1 MQVAKTSVKLKVM
14 STCDLDKV
22 RRLLLTQHEV
32 RTRDCECF
40 YLKGYVL
47 VDSWTIG
54 ELMRDHSP
62 KLDPK
67 VDTLHAAERT
77 APNPLPQHQPN
88 RQSGKGGAV
97 ERDERGEEE
106 EGGAGSSSSALTKQD
121 KAKLDKFLK
130 KHTPTIHHVAFMSSM
145 VRDETAKSIIALSP
159 ELKLGPAAAE
169 VLCSKLQKIATKTG
183 IDIAD
188 ACKKIMKGQVQLSQL
203 RPSHRR
209 WSPIEEAVV
218 NKVLLLARQPFLK
231 LLTEGAE
238 MGRIH
243 KMAAETDSSGSEK
256 EEAGS
261 DSDQEEEDASLA
273 SWERVFNRFNK
284 FWRRL
289 ACIAALRTHSSDAL
303 VEAELE
309 YFGPVIEDLHS
320 ANWMIKLPIQR
331 IILEGVRL
339 VEPATV
345 DSDSNSKKKIG
356 KLLKWV
362 KEEEAKLASA
372 GESGLFQVVD
382 VAAQKQL
389 AQAPPGAAVESEAV
403 ESAAERKAVQKY
415 DRVCQLLASLASEP
429 AESETRNKMRQT
441 AVDKLGPFLQKRGVE
456 ILSAAQRLWVLVD
469 AAGGVEDKVAYIAQ
483 AIDTERTTCQST
495 YKTELQA
502 LNPLLP
508 GDESGRAELEGKTVK
523 GLREVCMSKG
533 IDTSKCSDKRDLVDL
548 VFSNASATAAAAD
561 AAARI
566 TRALTGTKV
575 QILKQHPV
583 QKCTNTDVRS
593 QGACMNTLPLQP
605 HAQTAWQA
613 DVRRTIWQCLRRSR
627 RPLSSGF
634 GEVGA
639 GGSA

>member
-1 MQVAKTSVKLKVM
+1 M
-14 STCDLDKV
+14 STCDLEEV
-22 RRLLLTQHEV
+22 RRLLLTKHREV
-32 RTRDCECF
+32 RLRDCECF

-47 VDSWTIG
+47 VDSLTIG

-67 VDTLHAAERT
+67 VDTIHAAERT

-97 ERDERGEEE
+97 ERDEGGEEE
-106 EGGAGSSSSALTKQD
+106 QRGAGASSSALTKQD
-121 KAKLDKFLK
+121 KATLDKFLK
-130 KHTPTIHHVAFMSSM
+130 KHKVILHHVAFVSCTQ
-145 VRDETAKSIIALSP
+145 RDQTAKSILGRVPS
-159 ELKLGPAAAE
+159 ELKLGPEAVEA
-169 VLCSKLQKIATKTG
+169 LCSNLQEIGQKTG
-183 IDIAD
+183 VDIAD
-188 ACKKIMKGQVQLSQL
+188 ACKKMMKGQVQLSQL

-218 NKVLLLARQPFLK
+218 NKVLQMARKPFLQMVQD
-231 LLTEGAE
+231 GAE
-238 MGRIH
+238 MVGIH
-243 KMAAETDSSGSEK
+243 QKEAETNSSGSEK
-256 EEAGS
+256 EEASSGS

-273 SWERVFNRFNK
+273 KWERVFNRFNK

-289 ACIAALRTHSSDAL
+289 ACIAALKTHSSDAL

-309 YFGPVIEDLHS
+309 YFGPVFEDLHC

-339 VEPATV
+339 IGLAAV

-356 KLLKWV
+356 KLLRWV
-362 KEEEAKLASA
+362 AEEEYKLASA

-389 AQAPPGAAVESEAV
+389 AQAPPVAAVESEAV
-403 ESAAERKAVQKY
+403 ESAAEKQAVHKY
-415 DRVCQLLASLASEP
+415 DRVCQLLACLATEP
-429 AESETRNKMRQT
+429 AESETRKTMRQT

-456 ILSAAQRLWVLVD
+456 IVSAAQRLWVLVD
-469 AAGGVEDKVAYIAQ
+469 AAGDAAGEVEDKAAYIAQ
-483 AIDTERTTCQST
+483 AIDTERTTCQSR

-508 GDESGRAELEGKTVK
+508 GEESGRAELEGKTVK
-523 GLREVCMSKG
+523 ELRELCMSKG
-533 IDTSKCSDKRDLVDL
+533 IDTSQCSDKRDLVDL
-548 VFSNASATAAAAD
+548 VVSNASDTAAAAD

-575 QILKQHPV
+575 QILTQQAV
-583 QKCTNTDVRS
+583 QTY
-593 QGACMNTLPLQP
+593 QY
-605 HAQTAWQA
+605 
-613 DVRRTIWQCLRRSR
+613 
-627 RPLSSGF
+627 
-634 GEVGA
+634 
-639 GGSA
+639 